1 MFCTITQRNPY
12 YFLIPQHVFQV
23 NIKEVIVLLDVHLYQ
38 CFIEHLLERD
48 ENKTDHF
55 PVLMEPLSYSKDRQK
70 SHQVNESIVSCENAT
85 EKTK

>member
-12 YFLIPQHVFQV
+12 YFLISWHIFQV
-23 NIKEVIVLLDVHLYQ
+23 NIKEIIVLLDVHLYR
-38 CFIEHLLERD
+38 CFIEHLLERY

-55 PVLMEPLSYSKDRQK
+55 PVLMEPLRNSKDRQK
-70 SHQVNESIVSCENAT
+70 IHQVNESIVSCKNAT